1 MRKILGRGFSVLLAV
16 MIAIVAGLYIHLAAV
31 AIEEERNF
39 QAICADEG
47 GMEK

>member
-16 MIAIVAGLYIHLAAV
+16 MIAVMAGLYIHLATV
-31 AIEEERNF
+31 AIEEERF
-39 QAICADEG
+39 YQALIADEG